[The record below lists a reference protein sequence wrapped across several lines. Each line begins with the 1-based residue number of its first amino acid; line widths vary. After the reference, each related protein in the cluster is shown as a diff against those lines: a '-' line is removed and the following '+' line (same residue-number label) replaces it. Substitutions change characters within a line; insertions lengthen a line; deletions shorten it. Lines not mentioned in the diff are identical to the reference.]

1 MDNHSDAEVDSP
13 SEPEEVDNHSNEDE
27 TDNHSDA
34 EIDKSLAE
42 SFSLLG
48 DTFQLLRMLKLLK
61 KMKGPRVNPP
71 CPFPKLTGAQW
82 LHMTLSDHRRCL
94 DNLRMSRDAFLH
106 LHHILVAG
114 FGLKSTS

>member
-1 MDNHSDAEVDSP
+1 M
-13 SEPEEVDNHSNEDE
+13 
-27 TDNHSDA
+27 
-34 EIDKSLAE
+34 
-42 SFSLLG
+42 
-48 DTFQLLRMLKLLK
+48 LK

-82 LHMTLSDHRRCL
+82 LHLTLSDHTRCL

-114 FGLKSTS
+114 FGLKSTRQCDCKEALAIFILTCGHNVAVREAKDRFESVGVLDRQPTKGSTRSR